1 MVTGKP
7 VMIFQR
13 QLSADVAAQSP
24 LNRNINYFRF
34 GKNGITFEEFIEM
47 VSKDEDPMYE
57 ERMKMIRQGFVNIDG
72 SAGEKA
78 YLKIKNELL

>member
-1 MVTGKP
+1 M
-7 VMIFQR
+7 F
-13 QLSADVAAQSP
+13 AAQSP

-72 SAGEKA
+72 SARKA
-78 YLKIKNELL
+78 YLKIKMNYYN